1 MSGHELER
9 QEPAFSIDL
18 FHPLRHFRG
27 EVCDTDLCL
36 GLILESDPILP
47 SGKPPDS
54 QLTFIS
60 ALMLFRSLCGSS
72 FLSSIP
78 RR

>member
-9 QEPAFSIDL
+9 QEPAFGIDQ

-36 GLILESDPILP
+36 GLILESNSILP
-47 SGKPPDS
+47 SAKLSDS